1 MSDSLRP
8 YAVDC
13 IPPGS
18 SVHGILQARTLEWVA
33 ISFSNAWK
41 WKVKVKSL
49 SCVMGLFLS
58 LVPPGKPIDWI
69 ASVIK
74 KQGQQRIHFCH
85 NGSWGYVS
93 SQRVS
98 TQWHRLCWQDI
109 QDCSWRWCQ
118 SKQQSP
124 EAGGRVDAI
133 LPSYSAGW
141 FYRWFWLLLSPIF
154 PWSPSDS
161 AVNLFSNSRN
171 DSKPFDK
178 FLSSLNQPELISVV
192 CT

>member
-1 MSDSLRP
+1 MACLASLCRL
-8 YAVDC
+8 
-13 IPPGS
+13 IRS
-18 SVHGILQARTLEWVA
+18 SHPTCRLDAHMP
-33 ISFSNAWK
+33 
-41 WKVKVKSL
+41 VKSL
-49 SCVMGLFLS
+49 QSCLTRCDPKLWTVAHQAPLSMAFSRQEYWNGLLCPPPGKSSELRDQIHISYIYLHWDVGLFLS

-133 LPSYSAGW
+133 LPSYSAG
-141 FYRWFWLLLSPIF
+141 
-154 PWSPSDS
+154 
-161 AVNLFSNSRN
+161 
-171 DSKPFDK
+171 
-178 FLSSLNQPELISVV
+178 
-192 CT
+192 